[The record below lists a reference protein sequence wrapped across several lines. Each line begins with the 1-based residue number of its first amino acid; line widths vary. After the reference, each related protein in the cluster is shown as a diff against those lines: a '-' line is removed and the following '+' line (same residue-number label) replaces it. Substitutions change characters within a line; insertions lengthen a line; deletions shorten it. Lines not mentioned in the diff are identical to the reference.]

1 MNCGQVPTSRL
12 RLPAALLVATACVL
26 APSLAEAKQLFTT
39 DIAIPGDTASDGTN
53 KFPDIPDLFSEENLD
68 ALFSGAGYDPTM
80 DPFAAVLDVRGLLA
94 NLSWTPD
101 LLVPADS
108 TLELIIDGVLDITLD
123 AATLDEA
130 LDLLED
136 WLDGDL
142 DLGTAPEDAL
152 TDLLQSLV
160 ENSPVD
166 PVAGNP
172 SSLESR
178 MFTSDYRLGT
188 EGPFTSGD
196 DRLEA
201 APNLLGLGA
210 EYSYFKGGDWSGNL
224 VELPIDY
231 RFNFRNP
238 KWSLLFNLPLTVTFT
253 EGQWSLIPSA
263 ALGAQFRPTPW
274 WSLTPIFRF
283 GGAGSIDVGAFA
295 VMYSATLTNHMKC
308 EWRGL
313 TFGMGNMGGFAKT
326 FDGISIG
333 GHDVSYDL
341 TNPVLRNG
349 AYVSGQIGSWAGWKL
364 FGSNMLLFGDDL
376 YADSQNEVGA
386 AIYTLGSI
394 GEQPYQSLAFD
405 VSYLFGKDYDAVSL
419 RLRFRF

>member
-1 MNCGQVPTSRL
+1 MNRGHVTTSHIRL
-12 RLPAALLVATACVL
+12 TAALLLASAFVL
-26 APSLAEAKQLFTT
+26 PPGLAEAKRLFTAEIT
-39 DIAIPGDTASDGTN
+39 IDPLTVPVTSSDGTN
-53 KFPDIPDLFSEENLD
+53 KINKIPDLFSDANLD
-68 ALFSGAGYDPTM
+68 QIFGGYDPTTQSFIA
-80 DPFAAVLDVRGLLA
+80 DLDVRGVLA
-94 NLSWTPD
+94 LLSWDPLTTD
-101 LLVPADS
+101 
-108 TLELIIDGVLDITLD
+108 LELSIDGVLDLTFN

-130 LDLLED
+130 LVLLER
-136 WLDGDL
+136 WFDGDL
-142 DLGTAPEDAL
+142 DVATAPDDAL
-152 TDLLQSLV
+152 TDLLQALV

-178 MFTSDYRLGT
+178 MLSADYRLGT

-196 DRLEA
+196 ERLEA

-210 EYSYFKGGDWSGNL
+210 EYSYFKGGAWSGNL

-231 RFNFRNP
+231 RFDFRNP
-238 KWSLLFNLPLTVTFT
+238 KWSLLFDLPLTVTFT
-253 EGQWSLIPSA
+253 EGQWSLIPSV
-263 ALGAQFRPTPW
+263 ALGAQFRPTSW
-274 WSLTPIFRF
+274 WSLTPIFRI
-283 GGAGSIDVGAFA
+283 GGAGSIDVGALA
-295 VMYSATLTNHMKC
+295 VMYSATITNHMKLA
-308 EWRGL
+308 WKGL

-326 FDGISIG
+326 INGISIG
-333 GHDVSYDL
+333 DFEFSYDL
-341 TNPVLRNG
+341 TNPVFRNG

-386 AIYTLGSI
+386 AIYTVGSI
-394 GEQPYQSLAFD
+394 GKQPYQALAFD